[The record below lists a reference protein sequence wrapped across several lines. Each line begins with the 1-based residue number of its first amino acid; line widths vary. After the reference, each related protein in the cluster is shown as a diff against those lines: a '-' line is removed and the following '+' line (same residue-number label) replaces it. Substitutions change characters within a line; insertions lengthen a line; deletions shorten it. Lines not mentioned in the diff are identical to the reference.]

1 MLLVNYTLA
10 SGSIMVIVKYFLV
23 VPKFIQ
29 SCIKDG
35 VERYFFL
42 LELERRL
49 LMMNIGIIN
58 NG

>member
-10 SGSIMVIVKYFLV
+10 SDSIMVIVKYFLV